1 MEIVREQR
9 SLVLDK
15 KSITKGTI
23 YGADVYSGKFYPIN
37 QDTIDWLAKMEE
49 MFAGKTQLFV
59 EYGRRGPAPS
69 HLQGKGVAEWFIRTL
84 EEKIGLYIYRPIFK
98 DTGGDKIYY
107 QMDFKPSGPLANVVE
122 TIIKDSSQTLILSAK
137 GHSQHNK
144 IETGYEEVFTQFFGF
159 QILHN
164 HDLAVPM
171 SPEQL
176 DTFLIKKIKNGSMS
190 GSHSGIRVGI
200 DAQGNQFGYSPDY
213 KEYKGETPYT
223 IKSNYDPKT
232 AVKVLSWRYP
242 VLKDFILFDEKG
254 NPIPVKQPT
263 EGNAMSAD
271 QIPETAIEALRNG
284 PVVIEQRI
292 IAPLEK
298 EPLDDVGK
306 VLLINAAAGN
316 QPPAPDQL
324 EAQIMRQTRVD
335 LGECLELLEAVATGD
350 VVELRD
356 ALSDKRVTLNG
367 FATILPFSLSKD
379 FDQTCE
385 NLYTRFDHN
394 KNDAA
399 LTQQKYAK
407 IGVPTVIEKNTIAD
421 YVDAK
426 TGEERVFFVNKVA
439 EDTDGTDGEFYPKGK
454 FLKSVNFKK
463 DDFTDNGDVALS
475 SGPFAAYDRWEA
487 IRNMLTGFIDKMDEK
502 CAVKESL

>member
-37 QDTIDWLAKMEE
+37 QDTIDWLVKMEE

-69 HLQGKGVAEWFIRTL
+69 HLQGKGVAEWFLRTL
-84 EEKIGLYIYRPIFK
+84 EEKIGLYIYRPILK
-98 DTGGDKIYY
+98 ETNGDKIYY

-122 TIIKDSSQTLILSAK
+122 SIIKDSSQTLILSAK

-171 SPEQL
+171 TSEQL

-190 GSHSGIRVGI
+190 GSH
-200 DAQGNQFGYSPDY
+200 ASPNWI
-213 KEYKGETPYT
+213 KIQRSIEEKGESYGHHL
-223 IKSNYDPKT
+223 YFDPNI
-232 AVKVLSWRYP
+232 AVQVLIERYP

-263 EGNAMSAD
+263 EGNVMSAD
-271 QIPETAIEALRNG
+271 QIPENATKRFSFQDG

-394 KNDAA
+394 ENDAA

-439 EDTDGTDGEFYPKGK
+439 EDTEGTDGEFYPKGK

-487 IRNMLTGFIDKMDEK
+487 IRNMLTGFIEKMDEK